1 MQIHRSGHEGGV
13 RLLRIER
20 PPANAINGEF
30 LRALHAEAAA
40 ADEDESVRAVVVT
53 GTGRFFSAGLDLK
66 ELAGGGREVLAT
78 LGGADD
84 GIHRLWRVGKP
95 TIAMVGGHA
104 LAGGAILM
112 LACDFRIA
120 ARGGYRIGVTETAL
134 GLPLPNGAFQ
144 IARHGLAHGD
154 ARRVLLRAESFA
166 PDEALAVGLVD
177 EVVEPA
183 ALEERALAFAAEIG
197 RHPSAAYGF
206 QKYKLQAEADHA
218 IRHPVES
225 GTGRFVA
232 ALSDPAAFA
241 RLLAARGEGRPAE
254 SGLGAP
260 GGALGS
266 RTTKG

>member
-1 MQIHRSGHEGGV
+1 MKIHRSEHEGGV

-30 LRALHAEAAA
+30 LHALHVEASA
-40 ADEDESVRAVVVT
+40 ADDDASVRAVVLT
-53 GTGRFFSAGLDLK
+53 GSGRFFSAGLDLK
-66 ELAGGGREVLAT
+66 EMSGGGREMLAT

-112 LACDFRIA
+112 LACDFRVA
-120 ARGGYRIGVTETAL
+120 ARGSFRIGVTETAL

-144 IARHGLAHGD
+144 IARHALLHGD
-154 ARRVLLRAESFA
+154 ARRVLLRAESFS
-166 PDEALAVGLVD
+166 PDDARAVGLVD
-177 EVVEPA
+177 EVVEPGE
-183 ALEERALAFAAEIG
+183 LEARSLALAAELG

-206 QKYKLQAEADHA
+206 QKYKLQAEAEGS
-218 IRHPVES
+218 IRHPAEA
-225 GTGRFVA
+225 GTGRFRE
-232 ALSDPAAFA
+232 ALSDPSVFT
-241 RLLAARGEGRPAE
+241 RLLAARGEGRAAE

-260 GGALGS
+260 GGGLGS
-266 RTTKG
+266 GAPKD

>member
-1 MQIHRSGHEGGV
+1 MHVHRSEHEGGV

-30 LRALHAEAAA
+30 LQALHAEAAA
-40 ADEDESVRAVVVT
+40 ADDDPSVRALVVA
-53 GTGRFFSAGLDLK
+53 GSGRFFSAGLDLK
-66 ELAGGGREVLAT
+66 EMSGGGREMLAT
-78 LGGADD
+78 LGGAND

-120 ARGGYRIGVTETAL
+120 ARAPFRIGVTETAL

-144 IARHGLAHGD
+144 IARHALAHGD
-154 ARRVLLRAESFA
+154 ARRVLLRAESFS
-166 PDEALAVGLVD
+166 PDDALSVGLVD
-177 EVVEPA
+177 EVVEPD
-183 ALEERALAFAAEIG
+183 ALEARTLALAAEVG

-206 QKYKLQAEADHA
+206 QKYKLQAEAEA
-218 IRHPVES
+218 WIRQPVDA
-225 GTGRFVA
+225 GTGRFRE
-232 ALSDPAAFA
+232 ALSDPAVFA

-260 GGALGS
+260 GGGLGP
-266 RTTKG
+266 RGKKD